1 MITKPI
7 KPSKQITKA
16 LPDILDTPWNPRIY
30 TFIHEYKQTEFCSSR
45 DGGGGGGGGREGTL
59 NKVLYGEALPRG
71 PTPYHFIS
79 TIFDRK
85 GALFR
90 DKWYPF
96 HIPILEQYIPSTHEI
111 PDSFLYLKPEKDI
124 PFGRGLPV

>member
-45 DGGGGGGGGREGTL
+45 GGGGREGTL

-71 PTPYHFIS
+71 VQPL
-79 TIFDRK
+79 TI
-85 GALFR
+85 L
-90 DKWYPF
+90 
-96 HIPILEQYIPSTHEI
+96 
-111 PDSFLYLKPEKDI
+111 
-124 PFGRGLPV
+124 